1 MLLDNYTLKSE
12 DEHYIVSGDVLA
24 YGGLHLDPQFGGTG
38 YNNKVRIL
46 GDFGS
51 RLYYIVRVKK
61 SR

>member
-1 MLLDNYTLKSE
+1 MLAPVNLSGESRLKQMLLDNYTLKSE
-12 DEHYIVSGDVLA
+12 DEHYIVSG
-24 YGGLHLDPQFGGTG
+24 GTG
-38 YNNKVRIL
+38 YNNKVRVL